1 MSASGRA
8 FTTSLNLPA
17 PPSLQLQVVTQR
29 LHGGKTTVIS
39 QEQELSLALGV
50 KKVTHGSHQFR
61 VVSRP
66 HVETDLLEQVK
77 SFLVLMT
84 LELFLHRRAKRLYT
98 YIYGCTA
105 I

>member
-29 LHGGKTTVIS
+29 LHGGKATVIS
-39 QEQELSLALGV
+39 QEPRLALGV
-50 KKVTHGSHQFR
+50 EKVNHGSHKFR
-61 VVSRP
+61 VVSP
-66 HVETDLLEQVK
+66 HVVEMDLLVQVK